1 MAITAYTLRL
11 AEQRFPA
18 FVFTGESWVL
28 MAEERQVNT
37 VDLYWDEPPTDE
49 YPFWEITFMGRDAW
63 YYDRVKHG
71 YRPVVF
77 KGRLTFDGRDLLD
90 RLLHV
95 SPPMVDYSL

>member
-11 AEQRFPA
+11 AKLRFPV
-18 FVFTGESWVL
+18 FVVTGERWVL

-37 VDLYWDEPPTDE
+37 VDEYWDEPPTDE
-49 YPFWEITFMGRDAW
+49 YLFWEITFMGRDAW
-63 YYDRVKHG
+63 YYDRAERG
-71 YRPVVF
+71 YRPVVL
-77 KGRLTFDGRDLLD
+77 KGRLTFDGRILLD